1 MEALTI
7 NEKRGANYIL
17 LELNGALN
25 AYTLSDFQN
34 RVYGIIKET
43 NLVLDL
49 SNVFEID
56 SSGMGVLFAV
66 FNDGLETEP
75 KHRLYLLNM
84 SPQAQKTVSDTGFI
98 DAFNVIGSVTEV
110 Q

>member
-7 NEKRGANYIL
+7 TEKKGANYIL
-17 LELNGALN
+17 LELNGAIN
-25 AYTLSDFQN
+25 SYTLADFQN
-34 RVYGIIKET
+34 RVYSIIQET

-56 SSGMGVLFAV
+56 SSGMGVLFAA
-66 FNDGLETEP
+66 FNDGREVG
-75 KHRLYLLNM
+75 KRLYLMNM

-98 DAFNVIGSVTEV
+98 DAFDVISSVTEV
-110 Q
+110 E